1 MSLRFMGGQ
10 GYGYSSDKGKFIVK
24 VEDEEFEFDD
34 LVEARQFY
42 NNLKVNKAIWDC
54 SNDIPELLESHEI

>member
-10 GYGYSSDKGKFIVK
+10 GYAYSSDKGKYVVK
-24 VEDEEFEFDD
+24 VEDEEFEFDY
-34 LVEARQFY
+34 LAEAREFY
-42 NNLKVNKAIWDC
+42 NNLNVNKAIWDC